1 MLYFTHKGVILM
13 FNISEFIV
21 ENEGLSKLGAIN
33 FELVYATIIELLKMR
48 MITAKEVC
56 EDVQSL

>member
-1 MLYFTHKGVILM
+1 M

-21 ENEGLSKLGAIN
+21 ENEGLSKLGEVN
-33 FELVYATIIELLKMR
+33 FELVYATIIELMKMR